1 MKIKTEIEI
10 PGDYI
15 DVIFEG
21 FPTWEDQSYDDEY
34 GNIAIAPYSICET
47 ITWNK
52 TKFNPAQNKAIER
65 YLEKY
70 SESIEQL
77 ICEAFEKES
86 KNN

>member
-21 FPTWEDQSYDDEY
+21 FPTWEDMSCDTDQGMY
-34 GNIAIAPYSICET
+34 AIAPYSICET

-52 TKFNPAQNKAIER
+52 TKFNPEQNKAIER
-65 YLEKY
+65 YLEKC

-77 ICEAFEKES
+77 LCEAFEKEY
-86 KNN
+86 K